1 MLAITPTRDGISE
14 RFPNLSFVV
23 RVPPSRW
30 FEVACATDPR
40 LLWPQYAAYRR
51 ADNFATSRAQGLM
64 RAAAGEAVYLVPPEQ
79 LRCFAGARRL
89 YYALGTYLGPDG
101 ADPVLTA
108 ERAERVPWVRIG
120 GDFTGRALRAAPSA
134 ARYGGAGRAPL
145 TWGGDRVLASHA
157 LAVDAPAPLT
167 TTCWPDDLPVETQSA
182 SLAVGLQALGVNA
195 FPSRYPAVF
204 TADSSLQLA
213 LDGAL
218 AQMRTDF
225 PAFAARRLSIAIASI
240 HSNPAVTA
248 RFAGNRADDMD
259 FIASTGKLLS
269 MYAAFELRKAVNAV
283 ATAGTWTDG
292 NQLKAL
298 LDAELDP
305 QIRNKVAAIPNHA
318 LPRYREIFDLAGA
331 TPGSPIAFS
340 SDFQTWLN
348 GSIGLGENGAS
359 SQVINRLGFQYIN
372 GCLGDGGF
380 FDGSSGLWL
389 TGNFVS
395 TPLRLANS
403 VNDGMVG
410 QAGSA
415 RQLAALM
422 TRIANGTLV
431 DATAS
436 AGMQALLRT
445 QVANST
451 PWMLRGSTP
460 VSFTAVYNKLGV
472 ADLKA
477 ENGGGSIYSE
487 AGVVQHTS
495 GLRFAV
501 AWTNARLTAAG
512 WDPIGRLVDKTIED
526 YINSP

>member
-1 MLAITPTRDGISE
+1 MLAITPTRDGISD
-14 RFPNLSFVV
+14 RFPHLSFVV

-79 LRCFAGARRL
+79 LRSFAGASRL
-89 YYALGTYLGPDG
+89 YYALGTYLAPDG

-120 GDFTGRALRAAPSA
+120 GDFTGRSLRAAPSR
-134 ARYGGAGRAPL
+134 ARYGGAAPAPL
-145 TWGGDRVLASHA
+145 TWGGDRALATHA
-157 LAVDAPAPLT
+157 LDVGAPAPLT
-167 TTCWPDDLPVETQSA
+167 TSCWPSDLPTESA

-195 FPSRYPAVF
+195 FPSRYPSVF
-204 TADSSLQLA
+204 TDDNSLQLA

-218 AQMRTDF
+218 AQMRIDF

-240 HSNPAVTA
+240 HPDPAVTA

-283 ATAGTWTDG
+283 ATAGTWSDG
-292 NQLKAL
+292 DQLKAL

-305 QIRNKVAAIPNHA
+305 QIRDKVASIPNHA
-318 LPRYREIFDLAGA
+318 LPRYREIFDLGGA
-331 TPGSPIAFS
+331 TRGTPIAFS
-340 SDFQTWLN
+340 TDFQSWLN
-348 GSIGLGENGAS
+348 GSIGDGDNGAS

-380 FDGSSGLWL
+380 FDGTSGLWL

-395 TPLRLANS
+395 TPLRLARS
-403 VNDGMVG
+403 VNDGLVG

-431 DATAS
+431 DGTAS
-436 AGMQALLRT
+436 TAMQALLRT

-451 PWMLRGSTP
+451 PWMLRGATP
-460 VSFTAVYNKLGV
+460 VSFTAVYNKVGV

-487 AGVVQHTS
+487 AGVVLHSS

-501 AWTNARLTAAG
+501 AWTNGRLTAAG
-512 WDPIGRLVDKTIED
+512 WDPIGRLVDKTIND